1 MKNLGSLSGI
11 LGLTAVALGAFG
23 AHALKDSLLAHGTL
37 DVWETAARYHL
48 AHAIALLA
56 LAACGTRAAT
66 NAGRDWRILAGRCFF
81 FGVVL
86 FSGSLYG
93 YALGGPHF
101 LVFLTPLGGLTLL
114 LGWLAVIVHFA
125 SGAGSVARDGK

>member
-11 LGLTAVALGAFG
+11 LGLTGVALGAFG
-23 AHALKDSLLAHGTL
+23 AHVLKDSLLARGTL
-37 DVWETAARYHL
+37 DTWETAARYHL
-48 AHAIALLA
+48 VHAAALLA
-56 LAACGTRAAT
+56 LVAWPARPAT
-66 NAGRDWRILAGRCFF
+66 SAGRDWRILAGQCFF
-81 FGVVL
+81 VGIVL

-114 LGWLAVIVHFA
+114 FGWFAVIMQSA
-125 SGAGSVARDGK
+125 SSAGSVASGEK

>member
-23 AHALKDSLLAHGTL
+23 AHALKDFLLAHGTL
-37 DVWETAARYHL
+37 DAWETGVRYHL

-56 LAACGTRAAT
+56 LAACDARAAT
-66 NAGRDWRILAGRCFF
+66 NAGRDWRIFAGRCFF
-81 FGVVL
+81 AGTVL

-101 LVFLTPLGGLTLL
+101 LVFITPLGGLTLL

-125 SGAGSVARDGK
+125 RGAGSVALGGK

>member
-11 LGLTAVALGAFG
+11 LGLTGVALGAFG
-23 AHALKDSLLAHGTL
+23 AHALKESLLAHGTL
-37 DVWETAARYHL
+37 DVWETGVRYHL
-48 AHAIALLA
+48 VHAVALLA
-56 LAACGTRAAT
+56 LAASPARAAG
-66 NAGRDWRILAGRCFF
+66 NAGMDWRICAGRAWAI
-81 FGVVL
+81 GVVL

-114 LGWLAVIVHFA
+114 FGWVAVIVQFA
-125 SGAGSVARDGK
+125 TGTGSVTPDGN

>member
-1 MKNLGSLSGI
+1 MSQLFSAPWTRVS
-11 LGLTAVALGAFG
+11 AVAAF
-23 AHALKDSLLAHGTL
+23 T
-37 DVWETAARYHL
+37 
-48 AHAIALLA
+48 LA

-81 FGVVL
+81 IGVVL

-114 LGWLAVIVHFA
+114 LGWVAVIVHFTT
-125 SGAGSVARDGK
+125 GAGSVAHDGK